1 MNIEVLKASGFVA
14 VEYPGQ
20 QGVFYTKKLPVTD
33 MPYMREHAIDYDLI
47 GETTVMLVE
56 VTPDRRVQMTTINTD
71 YVEEAVAIDTDE
83 AAGLLRDAG
92 VNVDLLLGKGV

>member
-1 MNIEVLKASGFVA
+1 M
-14 VEYPGQ
+14 
-20 QGVFYTKKLPVTD
+20 PV
-33 MPYMREHAIDYDLI
+33 RH
-47 GETTVMLVE
+47 GHS
-56 VTPDRRVQMTTINTD
+56 RVQMTAINTD

>member
-1 MNIEVLKASGFVA
+1 
-14 VEYPGQ
+14 
-20 QGVFYTKKLPVTD
+20 
-33 MPYMREHAIDYDLI
+33 
-47 GETTVMLVE
+47 MLF
-56 VTPDRRVQMTTINTD
+56 RSTD